1 MDCDLRFYWGVASG
15 SSRKAIEMAHLT
27 KAVEDHDQTVDLSE
41 YPAPPHAMISFET
54 RNNIPKPGPNWFVDC
69 GGFSALDNSD
79 RYVFEKSISDYIDYL
94 MKHIGKVC
102 QSNGGRFGIGRIVD
116 R

>member
-1 MDCDLRFYWGVASG
+1 
-15 SSRKAIEMAHLT
+15 
-27 KAVEDHDQTVDLSE
+27 
-41 YPAPPHAMISFET
+41 MISFET

-94 MKHIGKVC
+94 MKHIGKMC
-102 QSNGGRFGIGRIVD
+102 LF
-116 R
+116 